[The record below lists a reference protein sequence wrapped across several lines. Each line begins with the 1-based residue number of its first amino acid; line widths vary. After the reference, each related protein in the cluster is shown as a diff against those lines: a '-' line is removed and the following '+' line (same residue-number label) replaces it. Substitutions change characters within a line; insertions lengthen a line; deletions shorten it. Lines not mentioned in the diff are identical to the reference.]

1 MSSNDMF
8 SVFYFLGAKEKFGR
22 AVGFV
27 GNEPDTFLWNQGG
40 YYPDSGPHGLVK
52 AELNHTFSPSFFA
65 NLKYAY
71 YGTGFSLSPRGGDV
85 SGGVNFVT
93 NTAVGAYLLYGTKRP
108 QHVVNADFN
117 YFTPG
122 MGGNHEFKFGFGYRR
137 TPVSSTSAFGGD
149 KLFALKGS
157 DTGGYA
163 YVTRDRAFKVKNQY
177 TFGYLGDTF
186 TKGRMTLNAGF
197 RYDHQVGKNEPSTA
211 AANPALPD
219 ILGALD
225 FDGSGVGAT
234 WNDLSPRASLSYAL
248 DEGRKTVLRASFAR
262 YAGQLSS
269 TDPSFDNPN
278 TGYGYLAYLWTDT
291 NNDGLATAS
300 ELDLASGVQY
310 SGPGDPRNPVS
321 SNTIDP
327 KYKANHDNEW
337 IVGLDRELAA
347 NLAVSVAY
355 THRKASDLS
364 WNPRIGLTTA
374 DYTATPF
381 TVERNGQT
389 YTGTQYSPDAAK
401 VAATANGRILENRDG
416 YSRSYDGVE
425 INVVKRLSNKWM
437 ARAGWSYMNWVENYD
452 DVSQSIQNPTRTDTN
467 LNTAGAGGFA
477 GPSVD
482 GGQVALRSAGSGK
495 GDIFFSRKWQFSAS
509 ALYQLPAGFDVST
522 AIFGGQGYPRPIV
535 AQRAVPGGEGQLR
548 IMVVPEVDTFR
559 YKNLWNVDLRL
570 SKNLKLGG
578 SMNAVITA
586 DLFNALNSN
595 TELNRV
601 RNVAS
606 TSFDRLDELISPRVF
621 RFGLRLQF

>member
-1 MSSNDMF
+1 M
-8 SVFYFLGAKEKFGR
+8 
-22 AVGFV
+22 
-27 GNEPDTFLWNQGG
+27 
-40 YYPDSGPHGLVK
+40 
-52 AELNHTFSPSFFA
+52 
-65 NLKYAY
+65 
-71 YGTGFSLSPRGGDV
+71 
-85 SGGVNFVT
+85 
-93 NTAVGAYLLYGTKRP
+93 
-108 QHVVNADFN
+108 
-117 YFTPG
+117 
-122 MGGNHEFKFGFGYRR
+122 
-137 TPVSSTSAFGGD
+137 
-149 KLFALKGS
+149 
-157 DTGGYA
+157 
-163 YVTRDRAFKVKNQY
+163 KNQY

-186 TKGRMTLNAGF
+186 TKDRMTLNAGF

-327 KYKANHDNEW
+327 NYKANHDNEW

-425 INVVKRLSNKWM
+425 VNVVKRLSNKWM

-452 DVSQSIQNPTRTDTN
+452 DVSAVDPEPDEDRHQPQHRRSRR
-467 LNTAGAGGFA
+467 LRRSVGRRRSGR
-477 GPSVD
+477 PSLRRFRQGRHLLLAQVAVLGERPLPASRRLRRVD
-482 GGQVALRSAGSGK
+482 GDLRRPGLSAADRRPARGSG
-495 GDIFFSRKWQFSAS
+495 R
-509 ALYQLPAGFDVST
+509 
-522 AIFGGQGYPRPIV
+522 
-535 AQRAVPGGEGQLR
+535 
-548 IMVVPEVDTFR
+548 
-559 YKNLWNVDLRL
+559 
-570 SKNLKLGG
+570 
-578 SMNAVITA
+578 
-586 DLFNALNSN
+586 
-595 TELNRV
+595 
-601 RNVAS
+601 
-606 TSFDRLDELISPRVF
+606 
-621 RFGLRLQF
+621 